1 MGMDADR
8 LARIDTRLARY
19 VDEGRLAGWQVL
31 VMRRGQTVHSSVH
44 GSRDLEAGLPVEP
57 DTLWRIYSMTK
68 PVTAVAAMQLYE
80 QGLVRLNNEV
90 ARYLPEFADMR
101 VLVGGNAE
109 QPKTVPATEPVR
121 LWHLL
126 TRTAGLTYAFTR
138 SSVLDEM
145 YSARGAD
152 QLVDWEADLAEMCR
166 RWGSLPLL
174 FEPGTGWNYAVA
186 TDVLGRVAEVVNGQR
201 LDDVFAERI
210 FAPLGM
216 KETRWWVDA
225 DDAGRLAAL
234 YVPHPATG
242 QAVRYDELGR
252 HSFERPTMLSGGGG
266 LVSTAADYARFTSM
280 LVPWRRTRGRARAR
294 TSDAGVHDAQP
305 PARWRLA
312 RLARARAIRGD
323 DLRRHRVR
331 VGLRGVGGPGRDK
344 GDRDAGR
351 VHVGRPREH
360 GVLGRP
366 GRAGDG
372 ALLHAAGA
380 VQHVPDSD
388 GAAAAGVRGVGGVG
402 AGNTLFTCH
411 PCVGDTSSGKRAVR

>member
-1 MGMDADR
+1 MDADR

-145 YSARGAD
+145 YRARGAD

-280 LVPWRRTRGRARAR
+280 LV
-294 TSDAGVHDAQP
+294 H
-305 PARWRLA
+305 
-312 RLARARAIRGD
+312 
-323 DLRRHRVR
+323 
-331 VGLRGVGGPGRDK
+331 GGELEGER
-344 GDRDAGR
+344 
-351 VHVGRPREH
+351 
-360 GVLGRP
+360 VLGPRTLAYMTRNHLP
-366 GRAGDG
+366 GGGSLASLGRGQFAETTYDG
-372 ALLHAAGA
+372 IGFGLGFGVSVDPVATRVTATPGEFTWGGLASTAFWVDPVEQVTAHFYTQLVPSSTFPIRTELRQLVYAAL
-380 VQHVPDSD
+380 
-388 GAAAAGVRGVGGVG
+388 VG
-402 AGNTLFTCH
+402 
-411 PCVGDTSSGKRAVR
+411 

>member
-145 YSARGAD
+145 YRARGAD

-280 LVPWRRTRGRARAR
+280 LV
-294 TSDAGVHDAQP
+294 H
-305 PARWRLA
+305 
-312 RLARARAIRGD
+312 
-323 DLRRHRVR
+323 
-331 VGLRGVGGPGRDK
+331 GGELEGER
-344 GDRDAGR
+344 
-351 VHVGRPREH
+351 
-360 GVLGRP
+360 VLGPRTLAYMTRNHLP
-366 GRAGDG
+366 GGDSLASLG
-372 ALLHAAGA
+372 RGQFAETTYDGIGFGLGFGVSVDPVATRVTATPGEFTWGGLASTAFWVDPVEQVTAHFYTQLVPSSTFPIRTELRQLVYAAL
-380 VQHVPDSD
+380 
-388 GAAAAGVRGVGGVG
+388 VG
-402 AGNTLFTCH
+402 
-411 PCVGDTSSGKRAVR
+411 